1 MISSPTRNEEF
12 ELRYGSYSLSDIQY
26 YFEYILKVHGEKT
39 LNPSIKLYANNK
51 ENRIIFKIR

>member
-12 ELRYGSYSLSDIQY
+12 ELPYGSYSLSDIQC

-39 LNPSIKLYANNK
+39 LKPSIKLYANNK

>member
-39 LNPSIKLYANNK
+39 LKPSIKLYANNK